1 MQGDIRHVGGK
12 NIGKWLNNQGYY
24 IVRLSKPRAMFRVH
38 RLVAE
43 AFVKN
48 NKKLPV
54 VNHINCVRSDNN
66 YLNLEWCTQWGNLNH
81 SQKLGRMQRNYWVG
95 KRSPNAKLTDEQV
108 IEIKKMYSD
117 GNISWETIG
126 SKFGVS
132 KRTIGRIV
140 HNKSY
145 IPLPAAPKEK
155 EV

>member
-1 MQGDIRHVGGK
+1 MINIEQLKQEVSDITHEFDRKVAMQVIEYLHEH
-12 NIGKWLNNQGYY
+12 GY
-24 IVRLSKPRAMFRVH
+24 LKG
-38 RLVAE
+38 
-43 AFVKN
+43 VKA
-48 NKKLPV
+48 
-54 VNHINCVRSDNN
+54 D
-66 YLNLEWCTQWGNLNH
+66 T
-81 SQKLGRMQRNYWVG
+81 RNG
-95 KRSPNAKLTDEQV
+95 KLTDEQV